1 MLSITIPLNPI
12 TKKNSQRI
20 IKNRAT
26 GRPLVIQSETYKQYE
41 KDCGAFLG
49 NWKDPINY
57 PINLKC
63 LFYRKDRREV
73 DLSNCLEAIQ
83 DILKKYGV
91 IKDDNHKI
99 VASVDGSRV
108 LYDKKNPRTEIYIE
122 EIRDEHSLA

>member
-1 MLSITIPLNPI
+1 MLNIIIPLNPI

-26 GRPLVIQSETYKQYE
+26 GKPLIIQSETYKQYE
-41 KDCGAFLG
+41 KDCGVFLG

-63 LFYRKDRREV
+63 LFYRKDRRGV

-83 DILKKYGV
+83 DVLVKYGV
-91 IKDDNHKI
+91 IKDDMHNI
-99 VASVDGSRV
+99 VVSVDGSRV
-108 LYDKKNPRTEIYIE
+108 LYDKENPRTEIYIE
-122 EIRDEHSLA
+122 RSEET

>member
-1 MLSITIPLNPI
+1 MLNITIPLNPI

-26 GRPLVIQSETYKQYE
+26 GKPLIIQSETYKQYE
-41 KDCGAFLG
+41 KDCGVFLG

-63 LFYRKDRREV
+63 LFYRKDRRGV

-83 DILKKYGV
+83 DVLVKYGV
-91 IKDDNHKI
+91 IKDDMHNI
-99 VASVDGSRV
+99 VVSVDGSRV
-108 LYDKKNPRTEIYIE
+108 LYDRENPRTEIYIE
-122 EIRDEHSLA
+122 RSEEA